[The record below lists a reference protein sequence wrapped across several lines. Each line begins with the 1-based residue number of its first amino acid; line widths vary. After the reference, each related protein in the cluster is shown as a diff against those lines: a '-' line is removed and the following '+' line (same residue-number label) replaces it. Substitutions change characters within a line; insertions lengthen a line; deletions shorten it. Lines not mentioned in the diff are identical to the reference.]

1 MNYDQ
6 HGVIAVIPA
15 RRGSKRLPGKNLM
28 RVGGRSLLE
37 RAIESGL
44 RAETVD
50 RVIVSTDDPAVRDA
64 CKGLDVVVLGRSEF
78 LSTDTA
84 CTVDVVRDV
93 FRKLGIPGVVIL
105 LQPTSPFREACDIDE
120 AVRLL
125 QRHPDTPSVATAYA
139 LGHPVEWSFE
149 VTDGEMT
156 PTFGWDKFG
165 RRSQDLPGRYVLN
178 GSVYAARGDHV
189 AAENSSLGG
198 REFLTCHRC
207 AALILTRR
215 TIFFWQRRL
224 RALERAAQ
232 QGRVSVD
239 VGDASVLSGE
249 VARGGPDQRC
259 AVILE
264 ACFGERFRSRL
275 VIR

>member
-189 AAENSSLGG
+189 AAGGELVTRGTRILDMTPLRSIDIDTQDDLLLATAIESLGEG
-198 REFLTCHRC
+198 GATRE
-207 AALILTRR
+207 
-215 TIFFWQRRL
+215 
-224 RALERAAQ
+224 
-232 QGRVSVD
+232 
-239 VGDASVLSGE
+239 
-249 VARGGPDQRC
+249 
-259 AVILE
+259 
-264 ACFGERFRSRL
+264 GER
-275 VIR
+275 

>member
-125 QRHPDTPSVATAYA
+125 QRHPDTPSVATGGE
-139 LGHPVEWSFE
+139 L
-149 VTDGEMT
+149 VTRGTRILDMS
-156 PTFGWDKFG
+156 PL
-165 RRSQDLPGRYVLN
+165 RSIDIDTQDDLLL
-178 GSVYAARGDHV
+178 ATAI
-189 AAENSSLGG
+189 ESLGEG
-198 REFLTCHRC
+198 GATRE
-207 AALILTRR
+207 
-215 TIFFWQRRL
+215 
-224 RALERAAQ
+224 
-232 QGRVSVD
+232 
-239 VGDASVLSGE
+239 
-249 VARGGPDQRC
+249 
-259 AVILE
+259 
-264 ACFGERFRSRL
+264 GER
-275 VIR
+275 